1 MSGNSRFSD
10 SIFNNI
16 DINEAIERSKCRATG
31 KVSFGSKAAA
41 VFFIY
46 WLKYRFKH
54 RLHRADGSH
63 IKRRNKGKP
72 KQRRAY
78 YCMHCGGYH
87 ITKWTE
93 EEYQHRQKPI

>member
-1 MSGNSRFSD
+1 MLEPTISSVPV
-10 SIFNNI
+10 
-16 DINEAIERSKCRATG
+16 
-31 KVSFGSKAAA
+31 VSFGSKAAA

-54 RLHRADGSH
+54 RPHRADGSH

-93 EEYQHRQKPI
+93 EEYQHRHKPI